1 MLREFRKTK
10 WYGGLSDSVY
20 TPTDTT
26 FEKGYNVDIFSNPGV
41 AQISPLVSKE
51 SGAVVTDLCNF
62 AFIGSDGSSY
72 WFSSGGKVYKRTSAG
87 TWTNVYTDAGG
98 AILGAAEYNG
108 YVFWATDT
116 KLHCITIANAGSEN
130 PWATIDGIAGFPKTL
145 TSSAWHPMVVQSIYL
160 NIGNANTI
168 ATVDDL
174 GTFTSSGT
182 PDVTLLTLKTRNN
195 ITCLIAYGEDILA
208 GTQYDIN
215 TTVTPNVARTGYL
228 CRWDMASEAFISIT
242 EVPDNGVYALG
253 IFENTAIA
261 FCGLSGG
268 IYTFDGTNVN
278 KIKKI
283 PMVYTSSPTPSNYYY
298 VNPGNV
304 TNFKG
309 KLIFGGK
316 ASGFDSAVFEIGRVK
331 YGYPLALSPTYAPSN
346 VLTYSFGA
354 VVSIGNTFLISSL
367 SPAADYGVWSMS
379 TAYVATEGGIYFEVP
394 GDVEKNK
401 TYLEYAIG
409 WTGGTAFTGTIT
421 GSAYTDIFT
430 TIQSLAG
437 STIDEGYKIYYQKK
451 IITRLM
457 LFYLKWVFSGS
468 TAVGS
473 NKAIDSFYTK
483 WTEDEKL

>member
-1 MLREFRKTK
+1 
-10 WYGGLSDSVY
+10 
-20 TPTDTT
+20 
-26 FEKGYNVDIFSNPGV
+26 
-41 AQISPLVSKE
+41 
-51 SGAVVTDLCNF
+51 
-62 AFIGSDGSSY
+62 
-72 WFSSGGKVYKRTSAG
+72 
-87 TWTNVYTDAGG
+87 
-98 AILGAAEYNG
+98 
-108 YVFWATDT
+108 
-116 KLHCITIANAGSEN
+116 
-130 PWATIDGIAGFPKTL
+130 
-145 TSSAWHPMVVQSIYL
+145 
-160 NIGNANTI
+160 
-168 ATVDDL
+168 
-174 GTFTSSGT
+174 
-182 PDVTLLTLKTRNN
+182 
-195 ITCLIAYGEDILA
+195 
-208 GTQYDIN
+208 
-215 TTVTPNVARTGYL
+215 
-228 CRWDMASEAFISIT
+228 
-242 EVPDNGVYALG
+242 
-253 IFENTAIA
+253 
-261 FCGLSGG
+261 
-268 IYTFDGTNVN
+268 
-278 KIKKI
+278 
-283 PMVYTSSPTPSNYYY
+283 
-298 VNPGNV
+298 
-304 TNFKG
+304 
-309 KLIFGGK
+309 
-316 ASGFDSAVFEIGRVK
+316 
-331 YGYPLALSPTYAPSN
+331 LALSPTYAPSN